1 MMTRISATMS
11 DCGTR
16 GTSTRKMPGYRKERK
31 QTHFPYVHSSA
42 SPDACTGTFSRA
54 NTAAHHPHISS
65 VGTPHLLQGERES
78 SFSKCF
84 TSIQVRDVFVECH
97 SPPVPTCVVFALCS
111 AFKTLSAHHTLGR
124 SRHNSPSARA
134 RWSESGQMADSAQNT
149 GHDLNFANL
158 FSYVD
163 PEHTPT
169 IFPNSHHDYQ
179 SRRHSDSHLS

>member
-1 MMTRISATMS
+1 MTRISATMS

-42 SPDACTGTFSRA
+42 SPDARTGTFSRA

-84 TSIQVRDVFVECH
+84 TSIQAHDVFVECNF
-97 SPPVPTCVVFALCS
+97 PTCVVFAFCS
-111 AFKTLSAHHTLGR
+111 PFKTLSVYHTHWKKSGTT
-124 SRHNSPSARA
+124 ARA
-134 RWSESGQMADSAQNT
+134 RGLAGVSLAKWLTQLKTQVMISTSRTSSAT
-149 GHDLNFANL
+149 
-158 FSYVD
+158 SIRS
-163 PEHTPT
+163 T
-169 IFPNSHHDYQ
+169 
-179 SRRHSDSHLS
+179 RR